1 MRLGP
6 VTDDTGI
13 QREEVNLL
21 EKQIEEIS
29 RLIPNAHTAMDLERL
44 RKRLEKLRK
53 EVFSKL
59 TPWQRIQLSRHPQRP
74 YVQDFID
81 LIFQNYVELHG
92 DRRFKDDPAMIGGMA
107 TFHGEPCIVLGTQKG
122 RDTKQK
128 LHRNF
133 GMPQPEGYRKA
144 MRLMKLAEKFSRP
157 VFTFIDTAGAYPG
170 IGAEERGQAEAIA
183 YNLREMA
190 RLTVPIIATI
200 TGEGGSGGALGIGV
214 GDRVFMLEYA
224 YYSVIS
230 PEGCAAILWKD
241 QEKAEE
247 AANALKITSQDLK
260 AIGLVDDVIPEP
272 EGGAHTD
279 HKLAATLVDQRLQRA
294 LAELKVIPVEKLLE
308 SRYSRFRLMGCIA
321 ESDGT
326 FQTGSEA

>member
-1 MRLGP
+1 MM
-6 VTDDTGI
+6 TDKTGT
-13 QREEVNLL
+13 QREEVNQL
-21 EKQIEEIS
+21 EKQIEELS
-29 RLIPNAHTAMDLERL
+29 KLIPNDRTAKELERL
-44 RKRLEKLRK
+44 KKRLDRLRK
-53 EVFSKL
+53 EVFSRL
-59 TPWQRIQLSRHPQRP
+59 TPWQRVQLSRHPQRP
-74 YVQDFID
+74 HFFEFVSF
-81 LIFQNYVELHG
+81 LFENFVELHG
-92 DRRFKDDPAMIGGMA
+92 DRRFKDDPAMAGGLA
-107 TFHGEPCIVLGTQKG
+107 TFHGEPCVVVGTQKA

-128 LHRNF
+128 LYRNF

-144 MRLMKLAEKFSRP
+144 IRLMKLAEKFSRP
-157 VFTFIDTAGAYPG
+157 VFTFIDTAGAFPG

-190 RLTVPIIATI
+190 RLTVPIIVTI

-241 QEKAEE
+241 QGNAEV

-260 AIGLVDDVIPEP
+260 ALGLIDDIIPEP

-279 HKLAATLVDQRLQRA
+279 HQLAASLVDQKLQQA
-294 LAELKVIPVEKLLE
+294 LSELKGVRPEELVEA
-308 SRYSRFRLMGCIA
+308 RYKRFRTLGSVA
-321 ESDGT
+321 DSDNAFKTASDG
-326 FQTGSEA
+326 

>member
-81 LIFQNYVELHG
+81 LIFQNYVEMHG
-92 DRRFKDDPAMIGGMA
+92 DQRLKDDPAMIGGMA

-157 VFTFIDTAGAYPG
+157 VFTLIDTAGAYPG

-190 RLTVPIIATI
+190 RLTVPIIVTI

-241 QEKAEE
+241 QENAEI
-247 AANALKITSQDLK
+247 AANALKITSRDLK
-260 AIGLVDDVIPEP
+260 AVGLIDDIILEP

-279 HKLAATLVDQRLQRA
+279 HKLAASLVDQKLQQA
-294 LAELKVIPVEKLLE
+294 LSELKGVQPEELVEA
-308 SRYSRFRLMGCIA
+308 RYKRFRRVGSVTDSGGA
-321 ESDGT
+321 FKTASDG
-326 FQTGSEA
+326 